1 MEEHLKLSLFGE
13 FHGWSAR
20 RIILF
25 FILLSFCSISKA
37 AEINQPIIIEQ
48 KYLIPAITAL
58 VLAILVHFYVP
69 YHNRKKEKKARKE
82 AYYKYVLKSIELA
95 KKHFGQESSIE
106 MTEKLLKI
114 KRQSHQWLLLF
125 ENNHIGVP
133 DIFHALIN
141 SLEKYQTL
149 AGNSNEID
157 RYIPYISYVG
167 TPTSALDHEHPIW
180 HLDSKDIEPL
190 SAFLFSQNQVDRSI
204 EKLYSDEY
212 LGMAR
217 STCTSRQSQ
226 WYNSAYNLVFDIAE
240 HYINL
245 KELEKHINKNS

>member
-1 MEEHLKLSLFGE
+1 MEERLKLSLFGE
-13 FHGWSAR
+13 FHDWSAR
-20 RIILF
+20 RIIPFLILF
-25 FILLSFCSISKA
+25 SFCNTINA
-37 AEINQPIIIEQ
+37 AEVSQPIIIEQ
-48 KYLIPAITAL
+48 RYLIPAITAL
-58 VLAILVHFYVP
+58 VLAIFVHFYVP
-69 YHNRKKEKKARKE
+69 YHNRKKERNAKKS

-106 MTEKLLKI
+106 MAEKLLNI
-114 KRQSHQWLLLF
+114 KRHSHNWLQLF
-125 ENNHIGVP
+125 ENHHVGVP
-133 DIFHALIN
+133 DIFQALIN

-149 AGNSNEID
+149 AGSSSETD

-167 TPTSALDHEHPIW
+167 TPTSSLDHEHPIW

-212 LGMAR
+212 LAMAR
-217 STCTSRQSQ
+217 SACKNRQSQ

-245 KELEKHINKNS
+245 KELEKHINKNT